1 MFQGQRQA
9 LAEAGTQAKADH
21 GDPKP
26 GSRRRCQQKPQEARQ
41 LDRQRQPQT
50 RAPVGPTSQQQR
62 QAKRTEHLKDGHQAH
77 QVGTALSGAAVL
89 DVVSRQPGHHA
100 GVAAVDQAEVQGQQP
115 RPAGAE
121 PVPACGPGQL
131 WRLLPWPQHGPGQH
145 RQHGRDRPNAQAR
158 LPITEMAADVWTEYC
173 RQAAAAHQRRRVQPH
188 RPGQT
193 AREPAVDQPRHH
205 ALHHRHAQAGDQ
217 RTGDQRPGT
226 VQLQAPQ
233 AGQGNGGQA
242 PKHAAVLADPASQ
255 PRLQQGHQAH
265 AQHR

>member
-1 MFQGQRQA
+1 M
-9 LAEAGTQAKADH
+9 
-21 GDPKP
+21 
-26 GSRRRCQQKPQEARQ
+26 
-41 LDRQRQPQT
+41 
-50 RAPVGPTSQQQR
+50 
-62 QAKRTEHLKDGHQAH
+62 
-77 QVGTALSGAAVL
+77 L
-89 DVVSRQPGHHA
+89 DVVGRQPRHHA

-121 PVPACGPGQL
+121 PVPACGPRQL

-158 LPITEMAADVWTEYC
+158 LPVTEMAADVWTEYC

-205 ALHHRHAQAGDQ
+205 ALHHRHAQAGDH
-217 RTGDQRPGT
+217 RTGNQRPGA

-233 AGQGNGGQA
+233 AGQGDGRQA
-242 PKHAAVLADPASQ
+242 TEHAAMFADPAPQ
-255 PRLQQGHQAH
+255 PGLQQRHQAH
-265 AQHR
+265 AQHRQRRQQGRLLVAQAGAGAHGFKQRADTGQDRPQVQRQQDHQQQVQYSAHCESVLF